1 MQVQFFCHY
10 SLYSIKEK
18 LIILFYYMGPRMVI
32 VARGVV
38 KKIAIMV
45 FIFSFLL
52 MHFSIPVK
60 SSLVIVPGKL
70 TITMPEGFPK
80 EAITYYIY
88 ATNPYPYGVNASAI
102 IVNPPIE
109 NLPEGYTQIS
119 NLSWITVKP
128 EKIYI
133 PKNSTGKFE
142 IIIDI
147 PENQKPLQ
155 YNKNWE
161 VWATISDDGNSGDL
175 EGGGAVF
182 KVELTVR
189 LLIHTPSS
197 DKSITVQSSYV
208 VIILIVAIL
217 VTFIII
223 FYSKKSRKN

>member
-1 MQVQFFCHY
+1 MQVQFFYHH
-10 SLYSIKEK
+10 SLYPIKEK
-18 LIILFYYMGPRMVI
+18 LIILFYYTVHGMVI
-32 VARGVV
+32 VARGVI
-38 KKIAIMV
+38 KKTAIIL

-60 SSLVIVPGKL
+60 SSLVVLPGKL

-88 ATNPYPYGVNASAI
+88 ATNPYTYGVNASAI
-102 IVNPPIE
+102 IENPPVTS
-109 NLPEGYTQIS
+109 LPEGYTSIPDIS
-119 NLSWITVKP
+119 WVNVKP

-133 PKNSTGKFE
+133 PPNSTGKFE

-161 VWATISDDGNSGDL
+161 VWATISDDGNGGDL
-175 EGGGAVF
+175 EGGGAIF

-197 DKSITVQSSYV
+197 DKSITVQPSYV
-208 VIILIVAIL
+208 LIILIVAIL